1 VKEQEVIL
9 NKKTNGKNGSFKK
22 GEMREKLAKTTKTF
36 QEDSIINNGEQ
47 IKNKNVENNG
57 DSTKK

>member
-1 VKEQEVIL
+1 L

-22 GEMREKLAKTTKTF
+22 GGTREKLAKTTKTF